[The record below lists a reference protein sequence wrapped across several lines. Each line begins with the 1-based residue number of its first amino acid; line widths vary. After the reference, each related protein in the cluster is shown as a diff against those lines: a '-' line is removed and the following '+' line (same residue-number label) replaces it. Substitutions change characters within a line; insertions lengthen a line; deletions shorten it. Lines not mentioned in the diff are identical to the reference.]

1 MPYRPRRKVASK
13 APRLRRK
20 APAKKLPQTTAAAV
34 KAIVKSQMNKVVETK
49 VIDYGFEFIGLYH
62 NTWYQFETDP
72 FTMFQGT
79 SDSETINPINRIGDS
94 IYAKGIHYKIH
105 FTSNVVRPNSSL
117 RIVILKVKAALGSPA
132 NISLHPQVT
141 NNLIAPID
149 REQENCRQ
157 VMYDKV
163 IHFRNMSS
171 AVSGATT
178 TSPMSVTWAHYLP
191 LNKKVA
197 YDNGSAGTKG
207 DTYRIFVLP
216 YDNQATSTADQ
227 VARFSYYRRTYF
239 QDS

>member
-1 MPYRPRRKVASK
+1 MVKTVKKGAKPRKTIRKRSARLASK
-13 APRLRRK
+13 TV
-20 APAKKLPQTTAAAV
+20 QAV

-49 VIDYGFEFIGLYH
+49 IIDYGFEFIGLYH

-79 SDSETINPINRIGDS
+79 SDAETINPINRVGDS
-94 IYAKGIHYKIH
+94 IFAKGILYKIH
-105 FTSNVVRPNSSL
+105 FTSNVVRPNSFL
-117 RIVILKVKAALGSPA
+117 RIVILKVKGALGSPA
-132 NISLHPQVT
+132 NISLHPQLT

-163 IHFRNMSS
+163 IHFRNMAS

-178 TSPMSVTWAHYLP
+178 TSPMSVTWGHYLK
-191 LNKKVA
+191 LDKKVS

-227 VARFSYYRRTYF
+227 VARFSYFRRTYF
-239 QDS
+239 QDA